1 MNTKREIVSLHN
13 VIKNYGHGK
22 IITKALREINLKI
35 LEGDFLAMMGPSG
48 SGKSTLLNIIG
59 GLDRTTS
66 GEVNFNGKDF
76 NTLSNKDLSIIRRD
90 HIGFVFQN
98 YNLLPVLTA
107 YENAEYVLML
117 QKVPISQR
125 KEKVMYFF
133 KEMGL
138 DGLEHRFPREL
149 SGGQQQRVAIARA
162 VVSDPL
168 LVLADEITANVDS
181 ETAQS
186 LLELMETLNKNNK
199 TTFLFSTHDPAVIKF
214 AKKVIVLKD
223 GKITNEQILPSVR
236 SGGPG
241 ADNVGGMAV
250 LIGMPGKE
258 MTVDP
263 GHFMFHQRQYRG
275 SHGASIPDI
284 DFPMY
289 LRLSE
294 EGLFPL
300 DKLVTTSYSL
310 EDAQT
315 AIDDLEHG
323 KIAGRALIEF

>member
-1 MNTKREIVSLHN
+1 MNTKKEIVSLHN

-22 IITKALREINLKI
+22 IITKAFREINLKI
-35 LEGDFLAMMGPSG
+35 LVGDFLAMMGPSG
-48 SGKSTLLNIIG
+48 SGKSNLLNIIG

-117 QKVPISQR
+117 QEVPISQR

-138 DGLEHRFPREL
+138 EGLEHRFPREL
-149 SGGQQQRVAIARA
+149 SGGQQQRVAIARE

-168 LVLADEITANVDS
+168 LILADEITANVDS

-186 LLELMETLNKNNK
+186 LLKLMKKLNENNK
-199 TTFLFSTHDPAVIKF
+199 TTFLFSTHDPGVIKF
-214 AKKVIVLKD
+214 AKKALILRD
-223 GKITNEQILPSVR
+223 GKIANEQIS
-236 SGGPG
+236 SE
-241 ADNVGGMAV
+241 N
-250 LIGMPGKE
+250 IEKY
-258 MTVDP
+258 T
-263 GHFMFHQRQYRG
+263 QR
-275 SHGASIPDI
+275 
-284 DFPMY
+284 
-289 LRLSE
+289 
-294 EGLFPL
+294 
-300 DKLVTTSYSL
+300 
-310 EDAQT
+310 
-315 AIDDLEHG
+315 
-323 KIAGRALIEF
+323 